1 MRKWLKIIVY
11 MVVINNVN
19 ALIKEDLYT
28 ANLNVASKD
37 ISQEQ
42 RIILKEQA
50 FYEVI
55 KKITGKSNIV
65 DLKLDTKYIDKY
77 LSQYAYHEIN
87 PEQLILK
94 ISFDK
99 KAINQELLEHD
110 YKFLG
115 EYRPLTIIW
124 SKSPE
129 IINNQEL
136 LKYIESIAK
145 LNGLSVIYP
154 MYDVLDLDY
163 LQNKSVDNVQFA
175 KLIKQAS
182 KRYFADEIIFVDNIK
197 EQSVLKLNWRS
208 LSSDWQ
214 LNTDGRDYIEHANSL
229 VDNLMQYF
237 INVYVSGSYTSRD
250 KETIILKISNVINL
264 EDYARIENY
273 LQNLSFIKTI
283 HATKFEPGEVEFEVV
298 ANGGKESIKKAV
310 AGNSML
316 SYVDY
321 NNLSEDNLNVL
332 SYRLQ
337 F

>member
-1 MRKWLKIIVY
+1 MRKWLKIIIY
-11 MVVINNVN
+11 IGVINNAN

-28 ANLNVASKD
+28 AKLHIASKD

-42 RIILKEQA
+42 PIRLKEQA

-55 KKITGKSNIV
+55 RKITGKSNIV

-77 LSQYAYHEIN
+77 LSQYAYHEVN

-99 KAINQELLEHD
+99 KAINQELLEHN

-124 SKSPE
+124 SKSAE

-145 LNGLSVIYP
+145 LNGLSIIYP
-154 MYDVLDLDY
+154 MYDVVDLDY
-163 LQNKSVDNVQFA
+163 LQNNAVDDVQFI

-182 KRYFADEIIFVDNIK
+182 KRYFADEIIFVNHIK
-197 EQSVLKLNWRS
+197 EQSGLQFNWRS

-214 LNTDGRDYIEHANSL
+214 LNTDSHDYIEHANSL

-237 INVYVSGSYTSRD
+237 INVYVSGSYTAID
-250 KETIILKISNVINL
+250 KETIIIKISNVINL
-264 EDYARIENY
+264 EDYARVENY
-273 LQNLSFIKTI
+273 LQKLSFIQTI
-283 HATKFEPGEVEFEVV
+283 QATKFEPGEVEFEVV
-298 ANGGKESIKKAV
+298 ANGGKDSIKKAV

-316 SYVDY
+316 SNVDY
-321 NNLSEDNLNVL
+321 NLPEDNLNVL